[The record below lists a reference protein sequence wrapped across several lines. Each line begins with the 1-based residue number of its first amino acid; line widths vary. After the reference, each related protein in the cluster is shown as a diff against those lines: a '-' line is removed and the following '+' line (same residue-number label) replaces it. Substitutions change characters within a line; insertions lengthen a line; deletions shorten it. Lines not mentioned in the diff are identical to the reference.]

1 MSILGSV
8 REIFRVRTKP
18 AQPTAT
24 VLEEARVNIGFNP
37 DRPKKRQSDDRLGF
51 RLVADRLAHSIIN
64 QSPPDGYVIAIEGQW
79 GCGKTTLINFLIE
92 ELSEDVNNRIEVVRF
107 EPWVVGNRSAML
119 TELMN
124 DLAAACDRI
133 DHTAEGEERRRK
145 RQASKIGAQLRG
157 YASKLGYAAPL
168 TQFLSA
174 IGVPFAGVA
183 GEALKGIGDTANAIE
198 LGKPVEQLKKD
209 LVEALSALETRLVV
223 VVDDLDR
230 LEPSEAVEVLRL
242 IRAVADFPNVIY
254 VLSYDGKILAEN
266 IEKYLNIGDGAAFL
280 KKMVQVSFK
289 VPLPEAFDLRRWFQE
304 ECLAL
309 YGATAGMRIPDES
322 RERLQEVC
330 NIEGGLLKTPR
341 DVARA
346 LNAIRLCW
354 PSVIDDVDYADM
366 VWLQIRRLDSE
377 ALYTWIEEYLVEFM
391 AVVEGATVSD
401 SERQAFSNRLMD
413 HVESTAGI
421 HPRSI
426 WRFSQFV
433 PGLGWE
439 SKKDS
444 KAAVFDTSNP
454 AILAKATNLKRL
466 ASSHHYRYY
475 FNFSK
480 PSGALDDRAL
490 FKFISVARSN
500 GDIPT
505 LCDELTAARRPQ
517 GGTMTSAL
525 IGRLLQMDD
534 EKVPQE
540 AISPILRGL
549 ASCMDAVAKAEGKG
563 TWGVTWSWSSA
574 ETLTKKFLNR
584 VDGAVRSAIVNE
596 MFGRGIALGWLMCE
610 LLRGET
616 FSHGRYGGR
625 PKPED
630 EWLLT
635 EAELDQAAALF
646 FGRLKSAEKEKI
658 IDTPEVLSFMFG
670 WKQLGDEEGVRGW
683 IADETKTDSGFLR
696 LLAACRG
703 WRSSS
708 SKGLYYPLSRRDL
721 SQFIDYD
728 EALVRLREIRANGE
742 APTQDREQAE
752 ALLTEAA
759 MDQTD

>member
-8 REIFRVRTKP
+8 LGIFRARTKP
-18 AQPTAT
+18 AQPIAI
-24 VLEEARVNIGFNP
+24 VLEDSRESIGFNP
-37 DRPKKRQSDDRLGF
+37 DRPKKRRDQDRLGF
-51 RLVADRLAHSIIN
+51 RLVAARLANSIVN

-79 GCGKTTLINFLIE
+79 GCGKTTLINFLTE
-92 ELSEDVNNRIEVVRF
+92 ELSANISNRVQVVRF

-124 DLAAACDRI
+124 DLATACDRI
-133 DHTAEGEERRRK
+133 DRSAEGDERRRK
-145 RQASKIGAQLRG
+145 RQASKIGAQLRE

-168 TQFLSA
+168 AQFLSA
-174 IGVPFAGVA
+174 IGVPFAGA
-183 GEALKGIGDTANAIE
+183 ASEALKGIGDTANAIE
-198 LGKPVEQLKKD
+198 LGKPVEEAKRD
-209 LVEALSALETRLVV
+209 LVEALSTLETRLVV

-289 VPLPEAFDLRRWFQE
+289 VPLPEAFDLRRWFHE

-309 YGATAGMRIPDES
+309 YGATTGAPIPDDS

-330 NIEGGLLKTPR
+330 NIEGGLLRTPR

-354 PSVIDDVDYADM
+354 PSVVDDVDYADM

-377 ALYTWIEEYLVEFM
+377 SLYAWIEEYLVEFM
-391 AVVEGATVSD
+391 ALIEGATVSD

-413 HVESTAGI
+413 HVDGAAGV
-421 HPRSI
+421 HSRSI
-426 WRFSQFV
+426 WRFGQFV

-444 KAAVFDTSNP
+444 KATVFDTGSTTT
-454 AILAKATNLKRL
+454 LAKATNLKRL
-466 ASSHHYRYY
+466 GSSHHYRYY

-490 FKFISVARSN
+490 FKVITVAQSN
-500 GDIPT
+500 GDVPT
-505 LCDELTAARRPQ
+505 LCAELAAARRPQ
-517 GGTMTSAL
+517 GGTMMSAL
-525 IGRLLQMDD
+525 IDRLLQMDD
-534 EKVPQE
+534 ERVPQE
-540 AISPILRGL
+540 AISAILRGL

-574 ETLTKKFLNR
+574 ETLTKKLLKR
-584 VDGAVRSAIVNE
+584 VDSAGRSAIVAE
-596 MFGRGIALGWLMCE
+596 MFGRGTALGWLMCE

-616 FSHGRYGGR
+616 FAHGRYGGR

-635 EAELDQAAALF
+635 EVELEQAVGLF
-646 FGRLKSAEKEKI
+646 FDRLRTAEKDKI
-658 IDTPEVLSFMFG
+658 VGTPEVLSFMFG
-670 WKQLGDEEGVRGW
+670 WKQLGDEEGVRAW
-683 IADETKTDSGFLR
+683 IAEETRTDSGFLR
-696 LLAACRG
+696 LLVACRG

-708 SKGLYYPLSRRDL
+708 NRGLYYPLSRRDL
-721 SQFIDYD
+721 SQFMDYD
-728 EALVRLREIRANGE
+728 AALVRLREIRANGE
-742 APTQDREQAE
+742 APIQDRDQAE
-752 ALLTEAA
+752 ALLKAAA
-759 MDQTD
+759 MDQDD